1 MAIWSRDAAADAV
14 RAFEPV
20 PRQWIASL
28 HDVGTR
34 GAASV
39 HDVFQRCNKCGAGGE
54 VLLGGRHT
62 AFGRAH
68 WRYCWMRVVRKPA
81 KPWRSIEYCQ
91 ARNSSTESEYRLQAS
106 SSDSRPPRTAA
117 TTSALRRITQRTV
130 PGAGRSAIDSG
141 LPSGPITYFCHR
153 TIGAG
158 HRVLSYADTQA
169 RLHGVI

>member
-81 KPWRSIEYCQ
+81 KPWRSIDF
-91 ARNSSTESEYRLQAS
+91 AP
-106 SSDSRPPRTAA
+106 DGRTALSGDGSQIKLWVVA
-117 TTSALRRITQRTV
+117 TGAERKNLATQRDTKTAPLIGRRWPFTV
-130 PGAGRSAIDSG
+130 
-141 LPSGPITYFCHR
+141 
-153 TIGAG
+153 
-158 HRVLSYADTQA
+158 
-169 RLHGVI
+169 